1 MGRDL
6 VELTF
11 SFQSSI
17 FISSF
22 LKKREQLMCITLSSN
37 VFIERVTI
45 LFLFYVPAF
54 WPRATRDLSSLTR
67 GGTCTRCTGSRG
79 IVWFNLK
86 KKNLF
91 SKISYFPNITYSPIC
106 SLN

>member
-11 SFQSSI
+11 SFQPSI

-22 LKKREQLMCITLSSN
+22 PKKREQLMCITLSSN

-67 GGTCTRCTGSRG
+67 DGTCTPCTGSRG
-79 IVWFNLK
+79 IIWFNLEK
-86 KKNLF
+86 KIFFLKSAIFL
-91 SKISYFPNITYSPIC
+91 ILLTHLYA
-106 SLN
+106 L

>member
-11 SFQSSI
+11 SFQPSI

-22 LKKREQLMCITLSSN
+22 PKKREQLMCITLSSN

-45 LFLFYVPAF
+45 LFVLCSGFLAKSHVGSQ
-54 WPRATRDLSSLTR
+54 LSD
-67 GGTCTRCTGSRG
+67 
-79 IVWFNLK
+79 
-86 KKNLF
+86 
-91 SKISYFPNITYSPIC
+91 
-106 SLN
+106 